1 MMMGVTQLAL
11 QSKTVFKISAVYDRE
26 VFSHRLPLRLANCS
40 LLHFTY
46 RSSSLLFSTLLS
58 SLLYS
63 TFFLSFIY
71 STLSF
76 FHLFYTLFRF
86 YSSSSH
92 L

>member
-58 SLLYS
+58 
-63 TFFLSFIY
+63 
-71 STLSF
+71 F
-76 FHLFYTLFRF
+76 FHLFYSLFLSSILHSLSLLF
-86 YSSSSH
+86 LFISSLNVYS